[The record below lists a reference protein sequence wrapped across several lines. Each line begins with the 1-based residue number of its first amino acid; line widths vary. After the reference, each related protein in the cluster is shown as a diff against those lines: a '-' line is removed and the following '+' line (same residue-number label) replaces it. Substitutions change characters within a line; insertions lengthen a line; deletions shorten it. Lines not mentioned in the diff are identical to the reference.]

1 MVYETRTSAA
11 GRAIEPE
18 GLSAVYRNKAPRV
31 QAPVMG
37 GGRSVTDVLVDIASS
52 VQDILR
58 SEIRLAQSEVGEQL
72 IRVRA
77 AGLLVAVG
85 LGGGMLSG
93 FFALLAVF
101 STLRLLMP
109 PWAAALCIAAAA
121 ALIATI
127 ALRVGLRLLER
138 VRPAL
143 KTVESPKE
151 TMEWPGPPQTK

>member
-1 MVYETRTSAA
+1 
-11 GRAIEPE
+11 
-18 GLSAVYRNKAPRV
+18 
-31 QAPVMG
+31 MG
-37 GGRSVTDVLVDIASS
+37 AGRSVTDVLVDIAST

-58 SEIRLAQSEVGEQL
+58 SEIRLAQSEVHEQL

-93 FFALLAVF
+93 FFVLLSVF
-101 STLRLLMP
+101 SILRQLMP

-127 ALRVGLRLLER
+127 ALRAGLRRLDR

-143 KTVESPKE
+143 KTVESPQE

>member
-1 MVYETRTSAA
+1 MR
-11 GRAIEPE
+11 
-18 GLSAVYRNKAPRV
+18 
-31 QAPVMG
+31 

-58 SEIRLAQSEVGEQL
+58 SEIRLAQSEVREQL

-85 LGGGMLSG
+85 LGGGVLSG
-93 FFALLAVF
+93 FFVLLAVF

-109 PWAAALCIAAAA
+109 PWAAALCIAAAVA
-121 ALIATI
+121 VIATV
-127 ALRVGLRLLER
+127 ALRAGLRRLER

>member
-1 MVYETRTSAA
+1 MAYETRTSAA
-11 GRAIEPE
+11 GWANEPS
-18 GLSAVYRNKAPRV
+18 GPSAVYRNLAPPV
-31 QAPVMG
+31 QEPVMR

-93 FFALLAVF
+93 FFMLLAVF
-101 STLRLLMP
+101 LRLRLLMP
-109 PWAAALCIAAAA
+109 PWAAAVCIAAAA

-127 ALRVGLRLLER
+127 ALRAGLHRLEK

-151 TMEWPGPPQTK
+151 TMEWPGPLQTK

>member
-1 MVYETRTSAA
+1 MR
-11 GRAIEPE
+11 
-18 GLSAVYRNKAPRV
+18 
-31 QAPVMG
+31 

-52 VQDILR
+52 VQEILR
-58 SEIRLAQSEVGEQL
+58 FEIRLAQSEVREQL

-85 LGGGMLSG
+85 LGAGVLSG
-93 FFALLAVF
+93 FFVLLAVF
-101 STLRLLMP
+101 SALRLLMP
-109 PWAAALCIAAAA
+109 PWAAALCIATAA

-127 ALRVGLRLLER
+127 ALRAGLRGLQG

-151 TMEWPGPPQTK
+151 PMGWTGPQTK